1 MADAELPTQIHDDAR
16 AAWYRFIDFFAPFRS
31 QLFLYCRRLTGDVW
45 DAEDLMQETLVHSF
59 GVLGRVF
66 NPIANPR
73 GYLTRVATNLWIDA
87 VRRRSAGERAVN
99 WSERVRAQAEVDPGE
114 VRDAASRLIET
125 LSPQERAA
133 FLLKEVFDMSLDEI
147 AEMLVTSVGAVK
159 TALHRGRKRLD
170 QAKDLDTVSM
180 SSVRRLSVSPAL
192 VDRFVE
198 RLNASDLPGLLDLML
213 DTATVEEVGNLLEVG
228 RQQFQKKGSWL
239 WHAVN
244 VHPDMPPD
252 LRPPKYINERT
263 IFEGEPLLL
272 GFMVL
277 PDAKFLMAVA
287 RFEEVDGKIARIRA
301 YNFNP
306 EVLKEIAGK
315 LGLVEG
321 QVPYRFPMVAASA

>member
-1 MADAELPTQIHDDAR
+1 
-16 AAWYRFIDFFAPFRS
+16 
-31 QLFLYCRRLTGDVW
+31 
-45 DAEDLMQETLVHSF
+45 
-59 GVLGRVF
+59 
-66 NPIANPR
+66 
-73 GYLTRVATNLWIDA
+73 LTRVATNLWIDV
-87 VRRRSAGERAVN
+87 VRRRSARERAADP
-99 WSERVRAQAEVDPGE
+99 SENVRAQAGIDPGE

-125 LSPQERAA
+125 LPPQERAA

-159 TALHRGRKRLD
+159 TALHRGRKRLEQVKESD
-170 QAKDLDTVSM
+170 EVST
-180 SSVRRLSVSPAL
+180 SLARSCSISPAL

-244 VHPDMPPD
+244 VHPDIPPD
-252 LRPPKYINERT
+252 LRPPKYVNERA
-263 IFEGEPLLL
+263 IFDDEPLML

-287 RFEEVDGKIARIRA
+287 RLEEADGKIARIRS

-306 EVLKEIAGK
+306 EVLKEIAGI

-321 QVPYRFPMVAASA
+321 QVPYRFPMAAGNA